1 MSIDK
6 TLNRELDF
14 EYELY
19 SKENIFKKQLY
30 NIEDAQVDYGSLT
43 RLKYSARITMTED
56 DEIDYLNDM
65 VKIICVINGERTP
78 IGQLL
83 LSSPKK
89 KITDT
94 GTIRDC
100 ECYSKLKILDDDKVE
115 SRYTVLAGTNAINE
129 VKRLI
134 GNSYPFSIPDSNLT
148 TSTDKDWEIGT
159 PKLDII
165 NDLLSVI
172 NYNSLTVDNNGVFVS
187 SPYVLP
193 TDREI
198 QVTYED
204 NEATSIIDPEIQE
217 DIDLYDVP
225 NVIVRYTNSAEID
238 PPLVATYE
246 NNNPSSPTST
256 INRGRR
262 IVSAEAVSDVADLQ
276 TLQLIT
282 KKDAYQLNDKYS
294 YVEFSTAIN
303 PVHGYLTCIQLKAY
317 DINNKYI
324 ETEWSIDCQTGGE
337 MRHRARRIIN
347 I

>member
-1 MSIDK
+1 MSTVEK

-14 EYELY
+14 EFELY

-30 NIEDAQVDYGSLT
+30 NVESAQVDYGSLT
-43 RLKYSARITMTED
+43 RLKSSARIIMTED

-65 VKIICVINGERTP
+65 IKVICVINEEKTP
-78 IGQLL
+78 IGQFLF
-83 LSSPKK
+83 SSPKR
-89 KITDT
+89 KISD
-94 GTIRDC
+94 IEILRDC
-100 ECYSKLKILDDDKVE
+100 ECYSKLKILDDDKTKT
-115 SRYTVLAGTNAINE
+115 RFTILAGTNVVNE
-129 VKRLI
+129 VKRII
-134 GNSYPFSIPDSNLT
+134 GNSYPYFIPDSNLT

-165 NDLLSVI
+165 NDLLAVI
-172 NYNSLTVDNNGVFVS
+172 NYNSLSVDNNGVFIS

-193 TDREI
+193 TDREVEVI
-198 QVTYED
+198 YED
-204 NEATSIIDPEIQE
+204 NEYSVIYEYLEE
-217 DIDLYDVP
+217 DIDVYDVP
-225 NVIVRYTNSAEID
+225 NVIVRYTNSAEIT
-238 PPLVATYE
+238 PPLIAVYE
-246 NNNPSSPTST
+246 NNNPSSDTST
-256 INRGRR
+256 IKRGRE
-262 IVSAEAVSDVADLQ
+262 ITSSEEVSDVADLQ

-282 KKDAYQLNDKYS
+282 KKEAYQLNDKYS

-337 MRHRARRIIN
+337 MKHRARRIIN

>member
-19 SKENIFKKQLY
+19 SKDNVFKKMLY
-30 NIEDAQVDYGSLT
+30 NIENVQVDYGSLT

-56 DEIDYLNDM
+56 SEIDYLNDM
-65 VKIICVINGERTP
+65 VKIICVIDGERTP
-78 IGQLL
+78 IGIFL
-83 LSSPKK
+83 LSSPKRK
-89 KITDT
+89 LGDLEV
-94 GTIRDC
+94 IRDC
-100 ECYSKLKILDDDKVE
+100 ECYSKLKILDDDKTE
-115 SRYTVLAGTNAINE
+115 ARYTVLAGTNAVNE
-129 VKRLI
+129 VKRII
-134 GNSYPFSIPDSNLT
+134 GNSYPYFIPDSNLT

-165 NDLLSVI
+165 NELLSVI

-204 NEATSIIDPEIQE
+204 NEYSIINPDLEE
-217 DIDLYDVP
+217 DIDLYDIP
-225 NVIVRYTNSAEID
+225 NVIVRYTNSAEIN
-238 PPLVATYE
+238 PPLVAIYE

-256 INRGRR
+256 VNRGRK
-262 IVSAEAVSDVADLQ
+262 IVSAESVSDVADLQ
-276 TLQLIT
+276 TLQLVT
-282 KKDAYQLNDKYS
+282 KKNAYEMNDKYS

-317 DINNKYI
+317 DVNNKYI
-324 ETEWSIDCQTGGE
+324 ETEWAIDCQTGGE
-337 MRHRARRIIN
+337 MKHRARRIIN

>member
-19 SKENIFKKQLY
+19 SKDNVFKKMLY
-30 NIEDAQVDYGSLT
+30 NIENAQVDYGSLT
-43 RLKYSARITMTED
+43 RLKYSARIIMTED

-65 VKIICVINGERTP
+65 IKVICVINEEKTP
-78 IGQLL
+78 IGQFLF
-83 LSSPKK
+83 SSPKR
-89 KITDT
+89 KIGDLEVT
-94 GTIRDC
+94 RDC
-100 ECYSKLKILDDDKVE
+100 ECYSKLKILDDDKTE
-115 SRYTVLAGTNAINE
+115 SRFTVLAGTNAVNE
-129 VKRLI
+129 VKRII
-134 GNSYPFSIPDSNLT
+134 GNSYPFSIPDSSLT

-172 NYNSLTVDNNGVFVS
+172 NYNSLTVDNNGVFIS

-193 TDREI
+193 TDREVEVI
-198 QVTYED
+198 YED
-204 NEATSIIDPEIQE
+204 NEYSIINPDLEE

-225 NVIVRYTNSAEID
+225 NVIVRYTNSAEIN
-238 PPLVATYE
+238 PPLIAVYE

-256 INRGRR
+256 VKRGRK
-262 IVSAEAVSDVADLQ
+262 IVSAEEVSDVADLQ

-282 KKDAYQLNDKYS
+282 KKNAYEMNDKYS
-294 YVEFSTAIN
+294 YVEFRTAIN

-324 ETEWSIDCQTGGE
+324 ETEWSMDCQTGGE
-337 MRHRARRIIN
+337 MRHKARRIIN

>member
-1 MSIDK
+1 MNIDK

-19 SKENIFKKQLY
+19 SKDNVFKKMLY
-30 NIEDAQVDYGSLT
+30 NIESSQVDYGSLT

-56 DEIDYLNDM
+56 SEIDYLNDM
-65 VKIICVINGERTP
+65 VKIICVINGEKTP
-78 IGQLL
+78 IGLFL
-83 LSSPKK
+83 LSSPKR
-89 KITDT
+89 KIGDVEV
-94 GTIRDC
+94 IRDC
-100 ECYSKLKILDDDKVE
+100 ECYSKLKILDDDKTE
-115 SRYTVLAGTNAINE
+115 SRYTVLAGTNAVNE
-129 VKRLI
+129 VKRII
-134 GNSYPFSIPDSNLT
+134 GNSYPYFIPDSNLT

-165 NDLLSVI
+165 NELLSVI

-198 QVTYED
+198 QITYED
-204 NEATSIIDPEIQE
+204 NEYSIINPDLEE
-217 DIDLYDVP
+217 DIDLYDIP
-225 NVIVRYTNSAEID
+225 NVIVRYTNSAEIN
-238 PPLVATYE
+238 PPLVAIYE

-256 INRGRR
+256 VNRGRK
-262 IVSAEAVSDVADLQ
+262 IVSAEEVSDVADLQ

-282 KKDAYQLNDKYS
+282 KKNAYEMNDKYS
-294 YVEFSTAIN
+294 YVEFKTAIN

-324 ETEWSIDCQTGGE
+324 ETEWSMDCQTGGE
-337 MRHRARRIIN
+337 MQHKARRIIN

>member
-1 MSIDK
+1 MITVEK

-14 EYELY
+14 EFELY

-30 NIEDAQVDYGSLT
+30 NVESAQVDYGSLT
-43 RLKYSARITMTED
+43 RLKYSARIIMTED

-65 VKIICVINGERTP
+65 IKVICVINEEKTP
-78 IGQLL
+78 VGQFLF
-83 LSSPKK
+83 SSPKRK
-89 KITDT
+89 LSDIEVT
-94 GTIRDC
+94 RDC
-100 ECYSKLKILDDDKVE
+100 ECYSKLKILDDDKTE
-115 SRYTVLAGTNAINE
+115 SRYTVLAGTNAVNE
-129 VKRLI
+129 VKRII
-134 GNSYPFSIPDSNLT
+134 GNSYPFSIPDSSLT

-165 NDLLSVI
+165 NDLLAVI
-172 NYNSLTVDNNGVFVS
+172 NYNSLTVDNNGVFIS

-193 TDREI
+193 TDREVEAI
-198 QVTYED
+198 YED
-204 NEATSIIDPEIQE
+204 NEYSIINPDLEE

-225 NVIVRYTNSAEID
+225 NVIVRYTNSAEIN
-238 PPLVATYE
+238 PPLIAVYE

-256 INRGRR
+256 VNRGRK
-262 IVSAEAVSDVADLQ
+262 IVSAEEVSDVADLQ

-282 KKDAYQLNDKYS
+282 KKNAYEMNDKYS
-294 YVEFSTAIN
+294 YVEFRTAIN

-324 ETEWSIDCQTGGE
+324 ETEWSMDCQTGGE
-337 MRHRARRIIN
+337 MRHKARRIIN

>member
-1 MSIDK
+1 MSIDN

-19 SKENIFKKQLY
+19 SKDNIFKKMLY
-30 NIEDAQVDYGSLT
+30 NVESARVDYGSLT
-43 RLKYSARITMTED
+43 RLKSSARITMTED
-56 DEIDYLNDM
+56 SEIDYLSDM
-65 VKIICVINGERTP
+65 IKIICVINNKRDA
-78 IGQLL
+78 IGQFL
-83 LSSPKK
+83 LSSPKR
-89 KITDT
+89 KISDVE
-94 GTIRDC
+94 TIRDC
-100 ECYSKLKILDDDKVE
+100 ECYSKLKILDDEKIE
-115 SRYTVLAGTNAINE
+115 TRYTALAGTNAVNE

-134 GNSYPFSIPDSNLT
+134 GNSYPFSIPDSALT

-165 NDLLSVI
+165 NDLLAVI
-172 NYNSLTVDNNGVFVS
+172 NYNSLSVDNNGVFIS

-198 QVTYED
+198 QVIYED
-204 NEATSIIDPEIQE
+204 NEYSTIYTDLEE

-225 NVIVRYTNSAEID
+225 NVIVRYTNSAEIN
-238 PPLVATYE
+238 PPLIASYE

-256 INRGRR
+256 INRGRK
-262 IVSAEAVSDVADLQ
+262 ITSAAAVSDVADLQ
-276 TLQLIT
+276 TLQLIA
-282 KKDAYQLNDKYS
+282 KKNAYESNDRYS
-294 YVEFSTAIN
+294 HVEFKTAIN

-324 ETEWSIDCQTGGE
+324 ESEWSIDCKTGGE
-337 MRHRARRIIN
+337 MHHRARRIIN